1 MTETVTEVVVP
12 DLSND
17 PLATALMERLNGPI
31 ADYKRA
37 VAAMSADPNAVLADL
52 RDNSTDPA
60 VVKIKDQIEAL
71 YQKIDEMLRP
81 LLPTQEMTTDE
92 ATALRDKSAKEVKDL
107 VKVTRRRTSTSGTS
121 NQVGV
126 SRPRVK
132 VSIDG
137 KEIGTFSLA
146 AKSIGAKVTEMHDAW
161 TKAAGKPAK
170 DITQPVEFEYAVG
183 DKTYKVNVSGKAA

>member
-107 VKVTRRRTSTSGTS
+107 DKVTRRRTSTSGTS